1 MGMIKLKILFVG
13 PCASGK
19 TTIANLLADATE
31 NSSGDYHPTQGVR
44 ILEFESPVLNVNNK
58 PSKAEVE
65 LWDCSGDHKFEG
77 CWPALQKDA
86 QGLVFVYNPS
96 AHDHSHELELLY
108 NDFVIQTNFSPKNC
122 LVIAYQKQTADREA
136 KNITKLSSTFSRIA
150 QVTGNV
156 EESTNKLRADFN
168 TFLTSILGGL
178 GERNEQEELNII
190 NT

>member
-1 MGMIKLKILFVG
+1 MIKLKILFVG

-96 AHDHSHELELLY
+96 AHDHSRELELLY
-108 NDFVIQTNFSPKNC
+108 NYFVIQTNFSPKNC

-136 KNITKLSSTFSRIA
+136 KNITKLCEYSWSWYTF
-150 QVTGNV
+150 T
-156 EESTNKLRADFN
+156 DFDSIQN
-168 TFLTSILGGL
+168 DRPTTS
-178 GERNEQEELNII
+178 NII
-190 NT
+190 PLR